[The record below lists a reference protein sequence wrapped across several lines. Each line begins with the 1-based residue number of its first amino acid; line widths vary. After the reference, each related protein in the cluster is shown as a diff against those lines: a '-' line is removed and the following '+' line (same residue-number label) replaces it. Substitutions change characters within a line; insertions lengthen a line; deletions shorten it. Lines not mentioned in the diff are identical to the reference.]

1 MACEKGTLKLQSVL
15 LEPTLLLLV
24 EIARSAQI
32 TVIAWRMDWLSVPV
46 LKATTELRLER
57 RTCHVH
63 VSPHH
68 HCIRLILSKNYN
80 IY

>member
-1 MACEKGTLKLQSVL
+1 MACEKGILKLQSVS
-15 LEPTLLLLV
+15 LEPTLLLLL

-32 TVIAWRMDWLSVPV
+32 TVKAWRMDWLSVPV
-46 LKATTELRLER
+46 LKTTTELRLER
-57 RTCHVH
+57 RTCLIH

-68 HCIRLILSKNYN
+68 HCIRLIIYKNYN